1 MQRIES
7 LKNIKQITTEYF
19 TAAHMAGRTP
29 DKPVVYLN
37 VFTPV
42 EIFYA
47 MDIFPVYP
55 ENHAAIC
62 GARKVTKDLAPA
74 AEGMGYSMD
83 LCAYARCDLG
93 WIKTGM
99 SPTFGLPKPD
109 LLVVSN
115 AQCGTLTKWFEVL
128 SRIYNV
134 PMFLIDVPHA
144 GRGEKDPAAERY
156 VRNQIEELIKLAE
169 EISGKP
175 LDQERLKAS
184 IQLSKQASALWTR
197 MLELGTSKPSPMT
210 VFDQFV
216 SMFPIVSQRGT
227 QPAVDFYAAVV
238 AELEERVKQ
247 GIGGVDNERFRLFW
261 DNLPIWPE
269 LKSLSTYLD
278 ENGANLV
285 TSIYTWAWSML
296 SVGEEDPIGDWT
308 EQYLYT
314 FNLHMSRRVEQYT
327 LLAEH
332 YDLDGFVYHSNRSCK
347 YLSQDIPEVRDAVT
361 ERTGLPG
368 VIIEAD
374 HNDPRLYSL
383 ESMLSQLDNF
393 LELLASRKKA
403 N

>member
-1 MQRIES
+1 MQRIEA

-19 TAAHMAGRTP
+19 TRAHMAGRSD
-29 DKPVVYLN
+29 DKLVVYLN

-42 EIFYA
+42 ELFYA

-62 GARKVTKDLAPA
+62 GARKVTTDLASA

-128 SRIYNV
+128 SRKYDV
-134 PMFLIDVPHA
+134 PMFLIDVPHS
-144 GRGEKDPAAERY
+144 GRGEKDPAAEHY
-156 VRNQIEELIKLAE
+156 VRAQLEELVKVAENLA
-169 EISGKP
+169 GKP
-175 LDQERLKAS
+175 LDEDSLRES
-184 IQLSKQASALWTR
+184 IRLSKEASALWTR
-197 MLELGTSKPSPMT
+197 MLELGISRPSPMT

-227 QPAVDFYAAVV
+227 QPAVDFYRRVV
-238 AELEERVKQ
+238 EELEQRVRQ
-247 GIGGVDNERFRLFW
+247 GIGGVDNERVRLFW

-278 ENGANLV
+278 EHGANLV
-285 TSIYTWAWSML
+285 ASIYTWAWSLL
-296 SVGEEDPIGDWT
+296 SVGEDDPIADWT

-314 FNLHMSRRVEQYT
+314 FNLHLDRRIDQYVQLAEQYN
-327 LLAEH
+327 
-332 YDLDGFVYHSNRSCK
+332 LDGFVYHSNRSCK

-361 ERTGLPG
+361 KRTGLPG

-374 HNDPRLYSL
+374 HNDPRLYSV

-393 LELLASRKKA
+393 LELVESRK
-403 N
+403 